1 MEELDKIVDDYINDC
16 FHNDNVRPYATE
28 SIQAWWKANREMYD
42 SEIVEIIHEEVNR
55 KLMNLI
61 FEEDRNKDLSK
72 N

>member
-1 MEELDKIVDDYINDC
+1 MGELDKIIDDYLNDC
-16 FHNDNVRPYATE
+16 FNNYNVKPYATE

-42 SEIVEIIHEEVNR
+42 SEIVGIIHDEVSKR
-55 KLMNLI
+55 LMRMI